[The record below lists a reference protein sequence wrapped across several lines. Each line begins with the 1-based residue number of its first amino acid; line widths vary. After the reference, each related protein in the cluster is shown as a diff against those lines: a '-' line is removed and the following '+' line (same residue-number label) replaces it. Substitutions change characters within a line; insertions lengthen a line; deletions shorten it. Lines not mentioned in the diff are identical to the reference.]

1 MPGAIARAAAR
12 DPLKQPEVP
21 GQPRRYGEAVS
32 EPVITRVVAI
42 EELPPGSRATRRL
55 VAA

>member
-32 EPVITRVVAI
+32 EPVTTRVVAI